1 MLKITSDGRKL
12 GLDQRIINPDLPDE
26 QGTKINMCVENI
38 LRIWRDGEAEKL
50 TQLVFCDISTPKAKA
65 SAKKSVKE
73 PQEES
78 TDTPAFDPLAALNAS
93 DSSFTA
99 YDDIR
104 SKLIAGGIP
113 PEQIA
118 FIHDANTETRKKE
131 LFAKV
136 RTGQVRVL
144 MGSTFKMGAGMNVRA
159 TRS

>member
-1 MLKITSDGRKL
+1 MSSNPSQQVSVYSKYFYIRFCKYH
-12 GLDQRIINPDLPDE
+12 II
-26 QGTKINMCVENI
+26 
-38 LRIWRDGEAEKL
+38 
-50 TQLVFCDISTPKAKA
+50 S
-65 SAKKSVKE
+65 
-73 PQEES
+73 
-78 TDTPAFDPLAALNAS
+78 AFDPLAALNAS

-144 MGSTFKMGAGMNVRA
+144 MGSTFKMGFWQNEPENH
-159 TRS
+159 

>member
-50 TQLVFCDISTPKAKA
+50 TQLVFCDISTPKAKG

-113 PEQIA
+113 AEQIA

-136 RTGQVRVL
+136 RTGQVRV
-144 MGSTFKMGAGMNVRA
+144 
-159 TRS
+159 